1 MTIKTTTLPNGL
13 RIVTDFIPHV
23 DSINIGVWIKAGTRY
38 EEKHYNGVA
47 HFLEHMAFKGTER
60 RTAHQIAEEVERVGG
75 YLNAYTSRETTA
87 YYARVLKEDLGIA
100 VDILTDILQHSTFDP
115 REMELER
122 TVILQEIGQS
132 YDTPDDILFDYFQ
145 DAAYPNQPVGWPILG
160 PAEIIQTM
168 PRQTLMDFMHGH
180 YHPSRMVV
188 AAAGNVDHAQLCD
201 LVAKHYTVFN
211 TKVPAKPLAG
221 IYKGGDKREQRTLEQ
236 LHLALGFKGVS
247 MNDDNY
253 FTANLY
259 SNILGNGMASRL
271 FQEIREKRG
280 LVYTIYSFLTAQ
292 EDTGVFGV
300 YAGTSSKDGAE
311 LLKVLHDE
319 LQKSTHTLTE
329 AELDRAKRQTKAG
342 LVFAYESPLSRVKRL
357 AYHLLM
363 YDRIIDLDETV
374 GKIEAVTLDGVH
386 ACAKE
391 MLATPTTFAAV
402 GPLDGLVG

>member
-1 MTIKTTTLPNGL
+1 
-13 RIVTDFIPHV
+13 
-23 DSINIGVWIKAGTRY
+23 
-38 EEKHYNGVA
+38 
-47 HFLEHMAFKGTER
+47 
-60 RTAHQIAEEVERVGG
+60 
-75 YLNAYTSRETTA
+75 
-87 YYARVLKEDLGIA
+87 
-100 VDILTDILQHSTFDP
+100 
-115 REMELER
+115 MELER

-145 DAAYPNQPVGWPILG
+145 DAAYPNQPIGWPILG
-160 PAEIIQTM
+160 PAEIIKTM

-211 TKVPAKPLAG
+211 TKVPAKPVSG
-221 IYKGGDKREQRTLEQ
+221 VYKGGDKREQRTLEQ
-236 LHLALGFKGVS
+236 LHLALGFQGVS

-259 SNILGNGMASRL
+259 SNILGSGMASRL

-311 LLKVLHDE
+311 LMKVLHEE

-342 LVFAYESPLSRVKRL
+342 MVFAYESPLSRVKRL

-363 YDRIIDLDETV
+363 YDRIIDLQETV

-402 GPLDGLVG
+402 GPLEGLKE